1 MSIHIPIHALRY
13 VVLVAET
20 RSYKISAQQA
30 HRTQPALSLAITQSE
45 KTLGQPVFEPQD
57 RTRLTSFG
65 VACLPPI
72 KDLLDHHQRT
82 TETLRR
88 ISTHEYDTVTL
99 ACVPTAS
106 THVLP
111 SVIPKFSQQFPSVE
125 ISLLDDNSK
134 NIETMVLSSRVDFG
148 LCSFGL
154 DDPRLH
160 FEPLM
165 QDRYGIICA
174 KHHAIA
180 RRKQLRWNELGQLP
194 LIGSVALEQLKKT
207 PELSALPEPKVRV
220 WNMMSLLAMIEKG
233 NGVTILGALTI
244 PPSYS
249 DRIAFVPITGPIL
262 PRELG
267 ILRLAR
273 KSLSLPSIEII
284 SLIRAHIKDTL
295 PSFAT
300 LPGGDGSQK
309 AGNNFPDEAGKASLT
324 IPITNLRARSRKS
337 LTE

>member
-13 VVLVAET
+13 FVLVAQT
-20 RSYKISAQQA
+20 RSYKVSAQQA
-30 HRTQPALSLAITQSE
+30 HRTQPALSLAIKQLE
-45 KTLGQPVFEPQD
+45 ETLGQPVFEPQD

-65 VACLPPI
+65 VACLQPI
-72 KDLLDHHQRT
+72 KDLLDHHTRT
-82 TETLRR
+82 AETLHR

-134 NIETMVLSSRVDFG
+134 NIEAMVLSSRVDFG
-148 LCSFGL
+148 FCSFGL

-165 QDRYGIICA
+165 QDRFGIICA

-194 LIGSVALEQLKKT
+194 LIGSVALEQLKKI

-233 NGVTILGALTI
+233 NGVTILAALTI

-249 DRIAFVPITGPIL
+249 DRIVFVPITGPIL
-262 PRELG
+262 PRETG
-267 ILRLAR
+267 ILRLSG
-273 KSLSLPSIEII
+273 KSLSLPGIEII
-284 SLIRAHIKDTL
+284 SLIREHIKDML
-295 PSFAT
+295 PSFAKLT
-300 LPGGDGSQK
+300 GGNTSGKSG
-309 AGNNFPDEAGKASLT
+309 GNSSEKPGKASST
-324 IPITNLRARSRKS
+324 VSH
-337 LTE
+337 